1 MPRAAS
7 PLLQKRRN
15 LHDLP
20 IPQDV
25 QPSKYWTDVMRELA
39 DHIGPYATMLL
50 VDALGGTDPCI
61 PRTTE
66 NSRYAEIIGEGK
78 AAILHKVYGRERLQL
93 PVASDALRHARR
105 AGVIAAIRAGTMSL
119 TEAALIR
126 DMGSRTYISHLVNQT
141 DQGRDTRPLAVTKG
155 RPGARQLALFEEEE
169 AA

>member
-1 MPRAAS
+1 MAD
-7 PLLQKRRN
+7 RRPC

-25 QPSKYWTDVMRELA
+25 QPSHYWTDVMRELA

-66 NSRYAEIIGEGK
+66 NSRYAPIIGEEK
-78 AAILHKVYGRERLQL
+78 AKILHDIYGRERLQL
-93 PVASDALRHARR
+93 PVASGALRHARR
-105 AGVIAAIRAGTMSL
+105 AGVIAAIRAGTLSL
-119 TEAALIR
+119 TEAAAIR
-126 DMGSRTYISHLVNQT
+126 GMGSRSYISHLVNHT
-141 DQGRDTRPLAVTKG
+141 DEGSGLRPLAT
-155 RPGARQLALFEEEE
+155 RPRGACLHQLGLFEEGE